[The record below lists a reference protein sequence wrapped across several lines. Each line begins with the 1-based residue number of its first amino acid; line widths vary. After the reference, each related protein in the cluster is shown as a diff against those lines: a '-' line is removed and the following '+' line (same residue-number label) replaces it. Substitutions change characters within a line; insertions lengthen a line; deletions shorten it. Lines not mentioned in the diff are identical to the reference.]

1 MKVGDILYVK
11 QPYTARYGRQGAIRS
26 ARSSL
31 SSKYSLTEGSYEY
44 HFVPGDMY
52 EITYV
57 HSVNSATVQNT
68 NGDGVQH
75 YVDDMRE
82 RFYTLEEWRE
92 IKLKEIGI

>member
-1 MKVGDILYVK
+1 MIGDIIYVK
-11 QPYTARYGRQGAIRS
+11 KPYTARYGRQG
-26 ARSSL
+26 
-31 SSKYSLTEGSYEY
+31 GSYEY

-52 EITYV
+52 EITYI

-75 YVDDMRE
+75 YVDDMGE
-82 RFYTLEEWRE
+82 RFYTLEEWRD

>member
-1 MKVGDILYVK
+1 MIGDIIYVK
-11 QPYTARYGRQGAIRS
+11 KPYTARYGRQG
-26 ARSSL
+26 
-31 SSKYSLTEGSYEY
+31 GSYEY

-52 EITYV
+52 EITYI

-82 RFYTLEEWRE
+82 RFYTLEEWRD

>member
-1 MKVGDILYVK
+1 MIGDIIYVK
-11 QPYTARYGRQGAIRS
+11 KPYTARYGRQG
-26 ARSSL
+26 
-31 SSKYSLTEGSYEY
+31 GSYEY

-52 EITYV
+52 EITYI

-75 YVDDMRE
+75 YVDDMIE
-82 RFYTLEEWRE
+82 RFYTLEEWRD